1 METTEPG
8 SGQRPP
14 APGNRP
20 GDFRSILE
28 ELRELVSAFA
38 GASPDHMTPHF
49 FAHAFN
55 EYDIAVRALLEALPD
70 GFMEDQDR

>member
-8 SGQRPP
+8 FGQRPP
-14 APGNRP
+14 APGNRSR
-20 GDFRSILE
+20 DFRSILE

-49 FAHAFN
+49 YAHAFN
-55 EYDIAVRALLEALPD
+55 EYDIAVRALLEALPH

>member
-8 SGQRPP
+8 FGQRPP
-14 APGNRP
+14 APGNRSR
-20 GDFRSILE
+20 DFRSILE

-55 EYDIAVRALLEALPD
+55 EYDIAVRALLEALPH

>member
-8 SGQRPP
+8 FGQRPP
-14 APGNRP
+14 SPGNRSR
-20 GDFRSILE
+20 DFRSILE

-49 FAHAFN
+49 YAHAFN
-55 EYDIAVRALLEALPD
+55 EYDIAVRALLEALPH

>member
-8 SGQRPP
+8 FGQRPP
-14 APGNRP
+14 APGNRSR
-20 GDFRSILE
+20 DFRSILE

-38 GASPDHMTPHF
+38 DASPDHMTPHF
-49 FAHAFN
+49 YAHAFN
-55 EYDIAVRALLEALPD
+55 EYDVAVRALLEALPD

>member
-14 APGNRP
+14 APGHRP
-20 GDFRSILE
+20 EDFRSILE
-28 ELRELVSAFA
+28 ELRALVSAFA
-38 GASPDHMTPHF
+38 DASPDHMTSHF
-49 FAHAFN
+49 YAHAFN

-70 GFMEDQDR
+70 GFMADQDR